1 MNMKNE
7 ILLCYNGGHEMSSIL
22 DQIKPDT
29 AEIIAAEA
37 EARGLSVDEYLKRL
51 IQRPNGIDLNARGI
65 DETRAADL
73 RARLKTFAEDWD
85 RPEADIYDE
94 NPPR

>member
-1 MNMKNE
+1 
-7 ILLCYNGGHEMSSIL
+7 MSSII

-29 AEIIAAEA
+29 AETIAAEA
-37 EARGLSVDEYLKRL
+37 RARGLSVDEYLKSL
-51 IQRPNGIDLNARGI
+51 LPHTNGVDLSARGI
-65 DETRAADL
+65 DEGQAADL
-73 RARLKTFAEDWD
+73 RARLKTFAEDWN